1 MAETKFNAKD
11 TIRII
16 ERDHLLE
23 EAMIMKSQGQR
34 LSQACASYK
43 DGKYELSYSF
53 SDDETLSYTTL
64 RVYVGLTETVPSLND
79 LYPYAS
85 FYENEMKEL
94 FGVKIALINP
104 DYHDKFYRIKAVAPF
119 LPEEAKKEQ
128 EKEEA
133 ERAEEKAG
141 TADGQE
147 EDAGAAAASDAVSG
161 ASAKDDVQALERAA
175 ERNGRKDR
183 M

>member
-119 LPEEAKKEQ
+119 LPEDAKAEQ
-128 EKEEA
+128 AKEEA
-133 ERAEEKAG
+133 EASSAADANSVQETESGEDTAEGKN
-141 TADGQE
+141 
-147 EDAGAAAASDAVSG
+147 AAPD
-161 ASAKDDVQALERAA
+161 DDVQALERAA
-175 ERNGRKDR
+175 ERSGRKDSV
-183 M
+183 